1 MKVTGT
7 ISKTFVTTKFAATLY
22 NLSSDSVE
30 TQEVTTTTLK
40 MPTMSRLMAMV
51 NIPSDY
57 ALLKVEVKEQSENV
71 YTISAEEFLAHA
83 TKKEENKE
91 D

>member
-7 ISKTFVTTKFAATLY
+7 ISKTFVTTKFVATLY
-22 NLSSDSVE
+22 NLTSDSVE
-30 TQEVTTTTLK
+30 TRELTTTTLK
-40 MPTMSRLMAMV
+40 MPTLSRLMTLV
-51 NIPSDY
+51 DIPTNY

-71 YTISAEEFLAHA
+71 YTISVEEFLAHA
-83 TKKEENKE
+83 TKKENKE